1 MKRLKVLLALITRNN
16 DYQRE
21 QASAAEAAAK
31 RLNIDIKVA
40 YAEGDA
46 IAQTQQ
52 LFAALRA
59 SPGDRPDVIV
69 VEPVGTA
76 MSMVA
81 KTAITGG
88 VGWVVMNHNVNDLA
102 QLRQTCSVPVGS
114 INTDNLEVG
123 RIQGQ
128 QFATL
133 LPAGGAVLYVE
144 GPATDVAKQRR
155 TGLQQTLPPNI
166 EIQTVRGK
174 WTEDSA
180 FQAVSSRLALL
191 WSQAPN
197 VGIIGCQNDAM
208 AMGARKAVEGL
219 SVAAQREQ
227 WLKLPFTGCDGVP
240 ASGQV
245 WVRRGL
251 LTATIV
257 TPALAG
263 SALDLLAKAVA
274 SGTQMPEA
282 TLTKP
287 ISFPSLEE
295 LRAKAPRGVAS
306 P

>member
-1 MKRLKVLLALITRNN
+1 MKKLKVLLALITRNN

-21 QASAAEAAAK
+21 QASAAEATAK
-31 RLNIDIKVA
+31 RLNIDLKVI

-52 LFAALRA
+52 LFAALRENPA
-59 SPGDRPDVIV
+59 DRPDAIV

-76 MSMVA
+76 MSMVG
-81 KTAITGG
+81 KTAVGSG
-88 VGWVVMNHNVNDLA
+88 VGWVVMNNTLGEVG
-102 QLRQTCSVPVGS
+102 QLRQTSPVPVGS

-123 RIQGQ
+123 RIQGK
-128 QFATL
+128 QFAAL
-133 LPAGGAVLYVE
+133 LPSGGAVLYVE

-155 TGLQQTLPPNI
+155 TGLQQALPPNV

-208 AMGARKAVEGL
+208 AMGARKAVESL
-219 SVAAQREQ
+219 TVAAQREQ
-227 WLKLPFTGCDGVP
+227 WLKIPFTGCDGVP

-257 TPALAG
+257 TPPLAG
-263 SALDLLAKAVA
+263 MALELVSKAAA
-274 SGTQMPEA
+274 SGTQMPEV
-282 TLTKP
+282 TLTRP
-287 ISFPSLEE
+287 VSFPPLEE
-295 LRAKAPRGVAS
+295 LRAKAPSAR
-306 P
+306 